1 MANDW
6 NNAIIEEFRTNDG
19 KVGGNFE
26 HMELLLLTTTG
37 AKSGEPRV
45 NPLAFRPVGD
55 DVAVFASYGGNP
67 KHPAWY
73 HNLIAHPDV
82 TVEVGPDTYPAHAR
96 VAEGDERD
104 RIWAE
109 QVAAAPQFGE
119 YEAKTEGREIPVVVL
134 ERR

>member
-6 NNAIIEEFRTNDG
+6 NTAIIDEFRANDG

-26 HMELLLLTTTG
+26 GVDLLLLTTIG

-45 NPLAFRPVGD
+45 NPLAFRSVGD
-55 DVAVFASYGGNP
+55 DVAVFASYAGNP
-67 KHPAWY
+67 KHPAWF
-73 HNLIAHPDV
+73 HNLVAHPDV
-82 TVEVGPDTYPAHAR
+82 TVEVGTDRYPAHAR
-96 VAEGDERD
+96 VAHGAERD

-109 QVAAAPQFGE
+109 QSAAVPAFAE
-119 YEAKTEGREIPVVVL
+119 YEAKAEGREIPVVVL